1 MIQTAALTLALA
13 AATPVPAEPLPL
25 NPAVSQET
33 IGQTICRTGW
43 TRAIRP
49 PHDRM
54 RRVKRRRLAEIGAPA
69 SHGHRYQLDHLIPL
83 TLGGAPSDPRNLA
96 LQPLAE
102 ARHKDAIESC
112 LASAVC
118 QGHTTLADA
127 QRAIWTNWR
136 AAGVF
141 CTRPATEN
149 GR

>member
-1 MIQTAALTLALA
+1 MIHIAALAVVLA
-13 AATPVPAEPLPL
+13 AATPAQTDPLPL
-25 NPAVSQET
+25 NPAVAQET
-33 IGQTICRTGW
+33 ISQTICRAGW

-49 PHDRM
+49 PHGRM
-54 RRVKRRRLAEIGAPA
+54 RRVKRRRLAEIGEPA
-69 SHGHRYQLDHLIPL
+69 SHARRYELDHLIPL

-118 QGHTTLADA
+118 QGRTTLADA

-141 CTRPATEN
+141 CKRPLP
-149 GR
+149 